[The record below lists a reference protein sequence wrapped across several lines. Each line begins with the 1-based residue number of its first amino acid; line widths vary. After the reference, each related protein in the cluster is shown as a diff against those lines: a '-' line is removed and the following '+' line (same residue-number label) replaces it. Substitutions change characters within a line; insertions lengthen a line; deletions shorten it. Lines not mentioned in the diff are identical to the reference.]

1 MSYKLLLAD
10 DSEINQ
16 KVVKKT
22 LANEPF
28 EIVVCSQADKLT
40 ESLKESNPDIV
51 LLDFNLSESKTG
63 YELCQDIKE
72 LNPRAQVIML
82 YATFDNIDEEA
93 LKKAGGAQKVIKPFD
108 SNKFIALCRSF
119 IPDEKSE
126 PFEIK
131 TVEKQSIIEEKPIVS
146 IVKEEWEM
154 VVPGVIG
161 EEENNESMFP
171 PIIESL
177 VQDHD
182 ATNPEIHFPQS
193 DDLDYPE
200 EINSELKID
209 KIEQKYEPK
218 SKLIPL
224 QTLKETDSNLNEFNF
239 EESNEELEKIKFLE
253 EQIKD
258 EVAANLWKA
267 DEVVEVKN
275 KSKVVQDE
283 YSHIS
288 FDTGEVFTAT
298 EVPIELTVELKKFIE
313 EKIKE
318 HVKIYF
324 EKSIDQKIW
333 ESIPQ
338 VAEKVI
344 SQELSKISKNLSD
357 SF

>member
-28 EIVVCSQADKLT
+28 EIVVCAQADKLS

-72 LNPRAQVIML
+72 LKPQAQVIML

-131 TVEKQSIIEEKPIVS
+131 TLEKKSTIEEKPIVS

-154 VVPGVIG
+154 MVPGVIG
-161 EEENNESMFP
+161 EEESDESMLP
-171 PIIESL
+171 PIIAGL
-177 VQDHD
+177 AKDDD
-182 ATNPEIHFPQS
+182 ATNPEIHFPPS

-200 EINSELKID
+200 EMDTEFKID
-209 KIEQKYEPK
+209 KMEEKYEPK
-218 SKLIPL
+218 SKLIPI

-275 KSKVVQDE
+275 TPRVAQDE

-298 EVPIELTVELKKFIE
+298 EVPIELTAELKQFIE

-318 HVKIYF
+318 HVKSYF
-324 EKSIDQKIW
+324 ENKIDQKIW

-344 SQELSKISKNLSD
+344 AQELSKISRNLSD